1 MAMYIMENI
10 DGSECRIS
18 LISGGGD
25 MGGCEAV
32 CRDAEGAHGCKLSRG
47 GSLGNVKVGV

>member
-1 MAMYIMENI
+1 MENI
-10 DGSECRIS
+10 EGSDCRIGVNK
-18 LISGGGD
+18 GGGV

-32 CRDAEGAHGCKLSRG
+32 CRDAEGAQGCKSSRG